1 MYDMY
6 SVSTAQLYS
15 VSQRK
20 LLGEE
25 IFPDLILP
33 FNTSSWNVLGQF
45 KSFPQWN
52 TGGNLPFNFSEN
64 NRSDLKATGL
74 LFTDGA
80 PLHHQLNQYEKLLV
94 MSET

>member
-33 FNTSSWNVLGQF
+33 FNTSRFW
-45 KSFPQWN
+45 
-52 TGGNLPFNFSEN
+52 GNLKVFGSGILE
-64 NRSDLKATGL
+64 
-74 LFTDGA
+74 
-80 PLHHQLNQYEKLLV
+80 
-94 MSET
+94 